1 MCVRR
6 ISVHRICARRRRVL
20 RRAKTATGSAS
31 RAVRGWRSGA
41 TGAIVTGPSAATI
54 SRVLPQNNND
64 GVRGF
69 RDVMADADDLGA
81 AAAQANRSARRTY
94 ANVPSPTP
102 EFDRLEP
109 SMEDRSGESEYAAQM
124 AQPRPTERPYSF
136 DELPAEAERYQGRR
150 SRGRSR
156 RASGGSRC

>member
-1 MCVRR
+1 MRPQE
-6 ISVHRICARRRRVL
+6 RVL

-41 TGAIVTGPSAATI
+41 TGAIATGPSAATI
-54 SRVLPQNNND
+54 SRVLRKANNND

-124 AQPRPTERPYSF
+124 AQPRADRAPVF
-136 DELPAEAERYQGRR
+136 VRR
-150 SRGRSR
+150 V
-156 RASGGSRC
+156 AGGSRALSEPRGAAGAAARAAERRC